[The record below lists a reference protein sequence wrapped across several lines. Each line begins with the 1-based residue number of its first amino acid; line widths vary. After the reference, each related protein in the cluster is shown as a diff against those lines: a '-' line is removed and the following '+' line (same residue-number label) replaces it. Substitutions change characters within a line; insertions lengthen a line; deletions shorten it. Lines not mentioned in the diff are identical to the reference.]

1 MAMSYQTVLIWLA
14 AANVAAFAAFGFDK
28 KLARNGSRRIS
39 ENTLLWLALVGGSVG
54 AVGGQQLFRHKT
66 RKEPFRS
73 LLYGIVLLQIAGISV
88 WLIGL
93 DLLSAL
99 QISDLQG

>member
-1 MAMSYQTVLIWLA
+1 MTFPALVLWLA
-14 AANVAAFAAFGFDK
+14 AANIMAFLAFGLDK
-28 KLARNGSRRIS
+28 RLAQNGSRRIAES
-39 ENTLLWLALVGGSVG
+39 TLLGLALVGGSIG

-73 LLYGIVLLQIAGISV
+73 TLYGIVLLQIVGCSV
-88 WLIGL
+88 WLVRP

-99 QISDLQG
+99 VG